1 MSAVNT
7 YPVNLSVDYPDRPL
21 DWLTSLFRIFTVIPI
36 GIILGLLSGGGSGPA
51 AGAGGL
57 LTAPTLLMLVFR
69 QAVHLVLPYS
79 DARVELNRWLPLVKW
94 LLAIPHYIV
103 LAVLGLAS
111 VARRRSFE
119 SAQRRAV
126 ANLVHG
132 DSPHLVVAAGTV
144 RQPSIGAVETLRAVI
159 ANENPEHG
167 FEEAL
172 APHAGSRFGHQ

>member
-1 MSAVNT
+1 MLHLLVRGCSDGHRQYLSRQPVGRLPRPTFGLADVALTNFSFPVT
-7 YPVNLSVDYPDRPL
+7 AYFLLLRDEYPSTDEE
-21 DWLTSLFRIFTVIPI
+21 
-36 GIILGLLSGGGSGPA
+36 
-51 AGAGGL
+51 
-57 LTAPTLLMLVFR
+57 

-103 LAVLGLAS
+103 LTVLGLAS

-119 SAQRRAV
+119 SAQWPAV

-132 DSPHLVVAAGTV
+132 DAPHLVVAAGTV